1 MNPTLIELKQNKPGF
16 RHFICSWLITG
27 RENILVDVGPSNSI
41 DQLIHS
47 LTELGVNRVDRVL
60 LTHIHI
66 DHAGG
71 LAPFLEHFPMARVV
85 CHEKAISHLVDPS
98 KLWAGTR
105 KTLGGDLADT
115 YGPIR
120 PVKKEWLV
128 PHTEVKQK
136 GLEIVETP
144 GHAAHHLCFIVE
156 GFLFAGEAGGVHLK
170 VRDSEYLRPATPP
183 VFLMNQYLES
193 INRLMSHETMPICYS
208 HFRLAG
214 SSHAMLRRLKRQL
227 VLWEGIIKEELSRG
241 ENGVIERS
249 LDALLRRDPELK
261 AFSALSPE
269 DQERERFFMGNCI
282 EGYLGF
288 LSLPPA
294 S

>member
-1 MNPTLIELKQNKPGF
+1 MNPTLIELRQNKPGF
-16 RHFICSWLITG
+16 RHFIGSWLVTG
-27 RENILVDVGPSNSI
+27 RENIVVDVGPSNSI

-47 LTELGVNRVDRVL
+47 LAELGVDRIDRVL

-71 LAPFLEHFPMARVV
+71 LAPFVEHFPMARVA
-85 CHEKAISHLVDPS
+85 CHEKAIPHLVDPS
-98 KLWAGTR
+98 KLWAGAR
-105 KTLGGDLADT
+105 KTLGSDLTDA

-120 PVKKEWLV
+120 PVNREWLV
-128 PHTEVKQK
+128 PHTEVKLK
-136 GLEIVETP
+136 GLDIVETP

-156 GFLFAGEAGGVHLK
+156 GFLFAGEAGGVHFT
-170 VRDSEYLRPATPP
+170 VGDSEYLRPATPP
-183 VFLMNQYLES
+183 VFFMNQFLES
-193 INRLMSHETMPICYS
+193 IDRLLSYETMPICYS

-214 SSHAMLRRLKRQL
+214 SSHAMLRRQKSQL
-227 VLWEGIIKEELSRG
+227 VLWEGIIKEEVSRG

-261 AFSALSPE
+261 AFSALSAE
-269 DQERERFFMGNCI
+269 NQARERFFMGNCI

-288 LSLPPA
+288 LSVPPA